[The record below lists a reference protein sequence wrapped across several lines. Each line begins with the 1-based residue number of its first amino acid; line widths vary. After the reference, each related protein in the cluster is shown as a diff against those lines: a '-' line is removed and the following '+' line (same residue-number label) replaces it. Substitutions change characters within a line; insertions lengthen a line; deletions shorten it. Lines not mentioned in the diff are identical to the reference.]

1 MGALETVRIV
11 RLTNL
16 MAATEGSATVMIGL
30 IDGPVSIGH
39 PGLQAQGVRVLNG
52 MAGCEYANSAACQH
66 GTFIAGILH
75 ARRGEA
81 APGLSPG
88 CRLLVR
94 PIFSEESRGGFPS
107 CKPEEL
113 AAAIKECVQA
123 GARLINLSLGVAY
136 STPAGQRALIEAL
149 DFAARSGILVVA
161 ASGNQSS
168 VGGSTLASHPAVLPV
183 AACGS
188 DGRIAS
194 LSNLGPSIGRRG
206 LSAPGEDVQSL
217 AAGGGTR
224 RFSGTSAAAPFV
236 TGTAALLWSI
246 MPSAPVARIRQALTH
261 AGRGARKSIVPPLL
275 NAQAAWESLNWAASC

>member
-1 MGALETVRIV
+1 MGTLETV

-16 MAATEGSATVMIGL
+16 MAATEGSAAVAVGL
-30 IDGPVSIGH
+30 VDGPVTIGH
-39 PGLQAQGVRVLNG
+39 PGLHAQAVEALNG
-52 MAGCEYANSAACQH
+52 PAACEYANSAACQH

-75 ARRGEA
+75 GRRGEG
-81 APGLSPG
+81 APGLCPG

-94 PIFSEESRGGFPS
+94 PIFGEENRAGFPS

-113 AAAIKECVQA
+113 AAAITDCVQA
-123 GARLINLSLGVAY
+123 GARLVNLSLGVGY
-136 STPAGQRALIEAL
+136 STTAGQRSLIEAL
-149 DFAARSGILVVA
+149 DFAARSGVIVVA

-168 VGGSTLASHPAVLPV
+168 VGGSTLASHGAVVPV
-183 AACGS
+183 AACGN

-236 TGTAALLWSI
+236 TGTAALLWSL
-246 MPSAPVARIRQALTH
+246 MPSAPVARIRQALTYT
-261 AGRGARKSIVPPLL
+261 GRGGRKSIVPPLL
-275 NAQAAWESLNWAASC
+275 DAQAAWESLKAF